1 MPNDDLNLNQ
11 LDKELRIFI
20 QHNVYLGIVFEALT
34 SVPIEANKLNFQ
46 PFRPTD
52 RPTDPRADR
61 QAQREL
67 SLLIIRVVWLHLGA
81 TSKKVVVLGFGVV

>member
-34 SVPIEANKLNFQ
+34 SFPIEAEELIFQ
-46 PFRPTD
+46 PF
-52 RPTDPRADR
+52 
-61 QAQREL
+61 
-67 SLLIIRVVWLHLGA
+67 
-81 TSKKVVVLGFGVV
+81 